1 MPARAHLRHEL
12 WFLIL
17 FTLLP
22 VWVGSA
28 GLLWQTTE
36 NLAQLLIRDTEITV
50 RVMLAAVDRE
60 VVSSGQMAGIVT
72 EQNLPAGW
80 IGVIFD
86 PTGTMYAR
94 SITGVNRVGQRVSD
108 SLYAASRA
116 GMAGTFVG
124 KTIEGTWS
132 TTVFAR
138 SEATGW
144 GVAIGIPTVQV
155 HNRLM
160 TSVGWSLLGVLLLAG
175 ASLGC
180 AHFAGRRIV
189 LAFRRMAE
197 AREASM
203 DTLRRIEEDAR
214 IRTLLFAHLSH
225 TMHTPLQII
234 MGSADLL
241 ARDVRAVKHCA
252 RINRAVETV
261 DHLIDEIIEHNRTV
275 LPAPR

>member
-60 VVSSGQMAGIVT
+60 AVASGQMAGIVT

-86 PTGTMYAR
+86 PAGTMYAR

-124 KTIEGTWS
+124 QTIEGTWS

-138 SEATGW
+138 SETTGW
-144 GVAIGIPTVQV
+144 GVAIGIPTADLRD
-155 HNRLM
+155 RLM
-160 TSVGWSLLGVLLLAG
+160 TSIGWSLLGVLLLG
-175 ASLGC
+175 CASLGC
-180 AHFAGRRIV
+180 AHFAGRRIIR
-189 LAFRRMAE
+189 AFRAMAA
-197 AREASM
+197 AREATM
-203 DTLRRIEEDAR
+203 DALRRAEENAR
-214 IRTLLFAHLSH
+214 VRTLLFAHLSH
-225 TMHTPLQII
+225 TMHSPLQVI

-241 ARDVRAVKHCA
+241 ARDVRAARHCD

-261 DHLIDEIIEHNRTV
+261 DHLIDEIIEHNR
-275 LPAPR
+275 AA